1 LFTYIDEASQTSV
14 APLYFAHDSH
24 WNDMGAALA
33 ADIINA
39 QFGVQSAYYQSTNFS
54 YPICYTG
61 DLFDMVYPAME
72 DTEDSWFY
80 HGPALEYEF
89 TSKAT
94 RPDSITL
101 TTASEKDGS
110 LLVYR
115 DSFGNLLY
123 PYLADSYGAVRF
135 SRSTSYDMTL
145 ETDHVLVELVE
156 RNLPYLITYIPVLES
171 PVRAV
176 QFPENTA
183 GTAEAVLEAKSKAPE
198 GLKLW
203 KGTLPE
209 TPDAGS
215 AIYVSCDGTVY
226 EAFCLK
232 DNGFAVYLPEDKAP
246 SAVAGTFESNMLAY
260 ELVS

>member
-1 LFTYIDEASQTSV
+1 
-14 APLYFAHDSH
+14 
-24 WNDMGAALA
+24 
-33 ADIINA
+33 
-39 QFGVQSAYYQSTNFS
+39 
-54 YPICYTG
+54 
-61 DLFDMVYPAME
+61 
-72 DTEDSWFY
+72 
-80 HGPALEYEF
+80 
-89 TSKAT
+89 
-94 RPDSITL
+94 
-101 TTASEKDGS
+101 
-110 LLVYR
+110 
-115 DSFGNLLY
+115 
-123 PYLADSYGAVRF
+123 
-135 SRSTSYDMTL
+135 
-145 ETDHVLVELVE
+145 
-156 RNLPYLITYIPVLES
+156 VLES